1 MKNLV
6 TENKDIN
13 KSVSLR
19 LNKSLL
25 EEINKITEVFSISLT
40 DFIRNA
46 VEKEVKEI
54 KKDFFYK
61 LSQVD
66 YCSDEESK
74 EIIEEL
80 NKMTEDDLNVDEI
93 ELIIKYSKLVEK
105 FFEKHLDIENQ
116 FLKNLE
122 AFYIGKE
129 KNIDIKKLKGTIIP
143 QYRMRIGS
151 YRVIFTVNKESIK
164 VYSIYVEKAGSRG
177 EIYKN

>member
-1 MKNLV
+1 MFKGN
-6 TENKDIN
+6 I
-13 KSVSLR
+13 
-19 LNKSLL
+19 
-25 EEINKITEVFSISLT
+25 
-40 DFIRNA
+40 
-46 VEKEVKEI
+46 
-54 KKDFFYK
+54 
-61 LSQVD
+61 
-66 YCSDEESK
+66 
-74 EIIEEL
+74 
-80 NKMTEDDLNVDEI
+80 DEI

-105 FFEKHLDIENQ
+105 FFEKHLNIENQ

-151 YRVIFTVNKESIK
+151 YRVIFTVNKKSIK

>member
-1 MKNLV
+1 MLKGN
-6 TENKDIN
+6 I
-13 KSVSLR
+13 
-19 LNKSLL
+19 
-25 EEINKITEVFSISLT
+25 
-40 DFIRNA
+40 
-46 VEKEVKEI
+46 
-54 KKDFFYK
+54 
-61 LSQVD
+61 
-66 YCSDEESK
+66 
-74 EIIEEL
+74 
-80 NKMTEDDLNVDEI
+80 DEI

-105 FFEKHLDIENQ
+105 FFEKNLNIENQ

-151 YRVIFTVNKESIK
+151 YRVIFMITKESIK

>member
-1 MKNLV
+1 MLKGN
-6 TENKDIN
+6 I
-13 KSVSLR
+13 
-19 LNKSLL
+19 
-25 EEINKITEVFSISLT
+25 
-40 DFIRNA
+40 
-46 VEKEVKEI
+46 
-54 KKDFFYK
+54 
-61 LSQVD
+61 
-66 YCSDEESK
+66 
-74 EIIEEL
+74 
-80 NKMTEDDLNVDEI
+80 DEI

-105 FFEKHLDIENQ
+105 FFEKNLNIENQ

>member
-1 MKNLV
+1 MFKGN
-6 TENKDIN
+6 I
-13 KSVSLR
+13 
-19 LNKSLL
+19 
-25 EEINKITEVFSISLT
+25 
-40 DFIRNA
+40 
-46 VEKEVKEI
+46 
-54 KKDFFYK
+54 
-61 LSQVD
+61 
-66 YCSDEESK
+66 
-74 EIIEEL
+74 
-80 NKMTEDDLNVDEI
+80 DEI

-122 AFYIGKE
+122 VFYIGKE

-164 VYSIYVEKAGSRG
+164 VYSIYVEKTGSRG